1 MVQRYPGNPNISFR
15 VDKDFQEVIDN
26 KAEELGIQRSELL
39 RNLVY
44 NVLNYPV
51 SDKQLKTVTVGKLK
65 QMLEPLPDELPVI
78 AYSEDNGMDYG
89 LSELSLFSLLAGL
102 KLEPLPKPI
111 NKEKWELD
119 DLVRWV
125 YGTC

>member
-1 MVQRYPGNPNISFR
+1 MVQNYSGNPNISFR
-15 VDKDFQEVIDN
+15 VDKDFQALIDN

-51 SDKQLKTVTVGKLK
+51 SDKQLKTVTVGKL
-65 QMLEPLPDELPVI
+65 QEILEPLPDELPII
-78 AYSEDNGMDYG
+78 AYSEDGIDYG

-102 KLEPLPKPI
+102 KLERLPKPVS
-111 NKEKWELD
+111 KEKWELD
-119 DLVRWV
+119 DLVKR
-125 YGTC
+125 